1 MRLRYLYVGSS
12 DTERDLAAW
21 LSVPGATLRWRFQHF
36 GADVAAVD
44 LGSSPAVL
52 IADHRPTGTILPIYA
67 VDDLELEVAVLEGH
81 GWTVHEH
88 SLGTPEGLAAVMSD
102 PSGTRIAL
110 LQVERPD
117 AMEAAY
123 ASEDNTHAVR
133 PDAPD
138 DTA

>member
-21 LSVPGATLRWRFQHF
+21 LCVPGASLRWRFQHF

-44 LGSSPAVL
+44 LGSAPAVL
-52 IADHRPTGTILPIYA
+52 IADPRPSGTILPIYS
-67 VDDLELEVAVLEGH
+67 VDDLDLAVAALEGH

-88 SLGTPEGLAAVMSD
+88 SLGTPEGLAAVVSD
-102 PSGTRIAL
+102 PSGTHLAL

-123 ASEDNTHAVR
+123 ASDDNTHAVR
-133 PDAPD
+133 PPPS
-138 DTA
+138 

>member
-1 MRLRYLYVGSS
+1 MLLRYLYVGSS

-21 LSVPGATLRWRFQHF
+21 LCVPGASLRWRFQHF

-44 LGSSPAVL
+44 LGSAPAVL
-52 IADHRPTGTILPIYA
+52 IADHRPSGTILPIYS
-67 VDDLELEVAVLEGH
+67 VDDLDLAVAALEGH

-88 SLGTPEGLAAVMSD
+88 SLGTPEGLAAVVSD
-102 PSGTRIAL
+102 PTGTHIAL
-110 LQVERPD
+110 LQVERPN

-133 PDAPD
+133 PPPP
-138 DTA
+138 